1 MASAE
6 YSAFRTLAPG
16 GEEIM
21 AKLSIRDLD
30 LKGKRVFVRV
40 DFNVPLDGERVTDD
54 TRIRET
60 LPTLRLAV
68 EKGARLVLASHL
80 GRPKGK
86 VNPKYSLKPVADR
99 LSELLGKPVGFAPD
113 CVGPE
118 AEALAKGL
126 KDGDV
131 LLLENLRFHPE
142 EEANDPGFSRQLAA
156 LCDVYVNDA
165 FGSAHRAHA
174 STEGIAHF
182 VSQAAAGLL
191 MEKELNYLTRA
202 ISNPDHPYVAIL
214 GGAKVSDKI
223 EVIDNLLKI
232 CDSLLI
238 GGAMAYTFMQAQGR
252 GVGGSKVEADKLD
265 LARRVLSEVKQRNFK
280 LLLPTDH
287 VTAQKM
293 EAGAEKR
300 VVAAP
305 EPIADGWM
313 GLDIGPATVR
323 AYAAEIAKAKTIVW
337 NGPMGVFEIDDFAQ
351 GTMEIA
357 KAVAQSGAL
366 SIVGGGDSVAAL
378 AKAGLTSKITHV
390 STGGGASLEF
400 LSGQKL
406 PGVEA
411 LSEVGRAGK

>member
-1 MASAE
+1 
-6 YSAFRTLAPG
+6 
-16 GEEIM
+16 
-21 AKLSIRDLD
+21 
-30 LKGKRVFVRV
+30 
-40 DFNVPLDGERVTDD
+40 
-54 TRIRET
+54 
-60 LPTLRLAV
+60 
-68 EKGARLVLASHL
+68 
-80 GRPKGK
+80 
-86 VNPKYSLKPVADR
+86 
-99 LSELLGKPVGFAPD
+99 
-113 CVGPE
+113 
-118 AEALAKGL
+118 
-126 KDGDV
+126 
-131 LLLENLRFHPE
+131 
-142 EEANDPGFSRQLAA
+142 
-156 LCDVYVNDA
+156 
-165 FGSAHRAHA
+165 
-174 STEGIAHF
+174 
-182 VSQAAAGLL
+182 
-191 MEKELNYLTRA
+191 
-202 ISNPDHPYVAIL
+202 
-214 GGAKVSDKI
+214 
-223 EVIDNLLKI
+223 
-232 CDSLLI
+232 
-238 GGAMAYTFMQAQGR
+238 MAYTFMQAQGR

-265 LARRVLSEVKQRNFK
+265 LARRVLSEVKQRSFK

-287 VTAQKM
+287 VTARKM

-313 GLDIGPATVR
+313 GLDIGPATIR

-337 NGPMGVFEIDDFAQ
+337 NGPMGVFEVDDFAR